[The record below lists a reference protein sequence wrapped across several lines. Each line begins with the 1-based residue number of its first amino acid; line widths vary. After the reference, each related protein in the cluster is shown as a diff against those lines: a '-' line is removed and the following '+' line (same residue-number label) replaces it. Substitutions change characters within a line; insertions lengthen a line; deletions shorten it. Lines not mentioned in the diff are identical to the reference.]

1 MKKLITITTLLFL
14 ISVNAQ
20 VHRFYYELTYRP
32 NKDSVK
38 TEKDLMVLDVAKG
51 ESLFLPYKQLQYDSL
66 LAANIKKQKE
76 LGLGFDMSKFA
87 DPPHLGFRIIKS
99 KSGNQ
104 TYKDI
109 IGVSENY
116 SYDENPDLKWN
127 ITSDKEKIGTYNAQ
141 KATTHFGGRSW
152 IAWFTPEIPIQDGP
166 YKFSGLPGLIIK
178 MEDSEGHYA
187 WILEGNKKL
196 DHNLGTNE
204 LNYLEQQGMSSK
216 KITKK
221 AFLKRQQE
229 YNRDPMGQLMQMFDE
244 KDAVLMKK
252 LKEEEARTLKQIAR
266 YNNPIE
272 IN

>member
-1 MKKLITITTLLFL
+1 M
-14 ISVNAQ
+14 NAQ
-20 VHRFYYELTYRP
+20 VHRFYYELTYKP
-32 NKDSVK
+32 NRDSLR
-38 TEKDLMVLDVAKG
+38 TEKEMMILDVAKD

-66 LAANIKKQKE
+66 LAANIRKQKE

-87 DPPHLGFRIIKS
+87 NPPHLGFRIIKF
-99 KSGNQ
+99 KSGNL

-109 IGVSENY
+109 VGVSENY
-116 SYDENPDLKWN
+116 NYEENPDLRWK
-127 ITSDKEKIGTYNAQ
+127 IISDKEKIGIYNTQ
-141 KATTHFGGRSW
+141 KATTDFGGRSW
-152 IAWFTPEIPIQDGP
+152 TGWFTPEIPIQDGP

-178 MEDSEGHYA
+178 LEDSEGNFS
-187 WILEGNKKL
+187 WILEGNKTL
-196 DHNLGTNE
+196 DQDIETNK
-204 LNYLEQQGMSSK
+204 LNYLEEQGMSSK

-229 YNRDPMGQLMQMFDE
+229 YSRDPMGQLMQMFDK

-252 LKEEEARTLKQIAR
+252 LKEEEAWTLKQIAR